1 MNPWAEPFE
10 RNYIWTF
17 WASSYGHQ
25 KFFSNNCVEMDSI
38 PW

>member
-17 WASSYGHQ
+17 WASYDGHQ
-25 KFFSNNCVEMDSI
+25 
-38 PW
+38 